1 MLCFLLGVRERAIE
15 LLFLNGEQI
24 NRKIKLIGEAPAG
37 YALREDNDVG
47 SGEVSGG
54 SHLTEGTRP
63 ELPGRALRFP
73 QGSSHPVPAHLRRR
87 PAAEGRLQTDT
98 GNKYFL
104 LCAQLYTRGDPAASS
119 LRFLPAPASVCPSV
133 RPSFQ
138 QERPC
143 NSRTPCPSL
152 CYSLNLKP

>member
-63 ELPGRALRFP
+63 EPARPRSALSPGLIP
-73 QGSSHPVPAHLRRR
+73 PGTGPSPG
-87 PAAEGRLQTDT
+87 AAEGRLQTDT

-133 RPSFQ
+133 RPS
-138 QERPC
+138 
-143 NSRTPCPSL
+143 SRSVPATPALPVRVSAA
-152 CYSLNLKP
+152 P